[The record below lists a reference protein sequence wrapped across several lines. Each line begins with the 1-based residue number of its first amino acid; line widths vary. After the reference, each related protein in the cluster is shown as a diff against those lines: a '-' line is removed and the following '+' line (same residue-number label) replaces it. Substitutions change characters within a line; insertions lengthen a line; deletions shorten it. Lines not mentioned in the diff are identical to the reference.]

1 MPQRALSDK
10 HGCAR
15 RERCW
20 AEQSLAKVERFLKI
34 ARLSGHRTQLARA
47 QEFSAVATLIECCR
61 QSFARLGRCVG
72 TRTLPAFVDE
82 RVLCG
87 ISRQRPRVPTR
98 SLAVAIGA
106 IPLGAHLPRI
116 DRIFG
121 SLGEHTRGSVKTR
134 FFRPGRFRAISIS
147 AICQTLTFTGWV
159 SSLDGGRKQR

>member
-1 MPQRALSDK
+1 MPQRALADK

-20 AEQSLAKVERFLKI
+20 AEQSLAKVERFRKI

-47 QEFSAVATLIECCR
+47 QEFSAVASWMECCR

-82 RVLCG
+82 RVFCG
-87 ISRQRPRVPTR
+87 ISRQGPRVPTR

-147 AICQTLTFTGWV
+147 AISQTLTFTGRV